1 MEHAIATKKPEEMT
15 EEELEAKRKFDEWY
29 RQDQEERE
37 RQRKKSEEEA
47 KAYREKYWKMVSQ
60 NEKQASER
68 SLEWFAGQVSMSCK
82 AEPPVR
88 LDMTAEVAEQYLR
101 VAYVGEVQRRG
112 CTMKDECFVRIGRS
126 QVLLVIPQQ
135 PAEATDEKQKTV

>member
-15 EEELEAKRKFDEWY
+15 EEELEAKRQFDEWY

-37 RQRKKSEEEA
+37 CQRKKSEEES

-68 SLEWFAGQVSMSCK
+68 SLESVW
-82 AEPPVR
+82 
-88 LDMTAEVAEQYLR
+88 T
-101 VAYVGEVQRRG
+101 
-112 CTMKDECFVRIGRS
+112 
-126 QVLLVIPQQ
+126 
-135 PAEATDEKQKTV
+135 

>member
-68 SLEWFAGQVSMSCK
+68 SLETS
-82 AEPPVR
+82 
-88 LDMTAEVAEQYLR
+88 
-101 VAYVGEVQRRG
+101 
-112 CTMKDECFVRIGRS
+112 I
-126 QVLLVIPQQ
+126 
-135 PAEATDEKQKTV
+135 